1 MDKNDYKIL
10 LEKVYKEGLTV
21 EGLSLKTLEEIK
33 DILNIDSLNINSVF
47 GVYMGL
53 DMWDKEEIHITVSEA
68 KTWEEEGYCSDYTD
82 DDSHEV
88 LEDMGFG
95 RLEDGIYGPSPDLK
109 KHPTK
114 DEIIEKLTSLGFKYS
129 EDFENFIMDSME

>member
-10 LEKVYKEGLTV
+10 LEKVYKEGLTK

-47 GVYMGL
+47 GVYMGIN
-53 DMWDKEEIHITVSEA
+53 MYDKEEIRIAVSDIE
-68 KTWEEEGYCSDYTD
+68 TWEGEGYCSDCSN
-82 DDSHEV
+82 DDSFEV
-88 LEDMGFG
+88 LKDMRFSP
-95 RLEDGIYGPSPDLK
+95 ECDGIYAPFFDST